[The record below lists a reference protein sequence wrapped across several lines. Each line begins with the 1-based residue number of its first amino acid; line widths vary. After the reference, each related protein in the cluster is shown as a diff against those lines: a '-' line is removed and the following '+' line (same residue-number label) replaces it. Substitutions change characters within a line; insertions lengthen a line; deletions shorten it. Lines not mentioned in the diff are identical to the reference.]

1 MDYIIKIGTHFEVEV
16 GTPEEPEITRWTSW
30 GLGDL
35 QQSFLLHTS
44 EGTLMVDPVLP
55 QLSESLKAIK
65 QRAGRVQAI
74 LSLSPLHERHIAE
87 AARRYRAPV
96 YGPPAAKTTTQY
108 GRKLGVRYGSGQPLP
123 GGVQT
128 IESGDDNGEMWLYWK
143 TPKGKKVLI
152 NADTIYGQNEAGGMG
167 GRNVSY
173 WMQEKGIRLR
183 ATGALSQPDSLAS
196 ISSESS
202 YSSYS
207 DGAPPNHRPSSTNA
221 GGPRFAPPKNP
232 PPSPPKASSGLFGGR
247 KKPP

>member
-183 ATGALSQPDSLAS
+183 ATGALSRNQMRRRYERLDALDIDLVLNGHNPLPLKEPKVA
-196 ISSESS
+196 ISEVLTK
-202 YSSYS
+202 
-207 DGAPPNHRPSSTNA
+207 GRFEVHPSGICT
-221 GGPRFAPPKNP
+221 FIYMD
-232 PPSPPKASSGLFGGR
+232 FT
-247 KKPP
+247 